1 MPLAYIGRV
10 NEKVKRTV
18 PAAIRV
24 MLAISFGAGLFGLG
38 CGGSPT
44 APERDQVFYLHDRG
58 VIDKRYS
65 WERYFAP
72 LDQEESKILP
82 RRVGVAVFEGDV
94 RLSRP
99 VDWYLRTA
107 DYTPERRMISWQSPR
122 SFVFTIYETTDPVRV
137 TWDALL
143 ERYEATAAKNGSTI
157 LAGRIPFSTANS
169 QGREYVLKTAIPARP
184 DLESFSHEIVVRSP
198 NRVLIVQVVHGEHIE
213 DAMTEIVDAARSM
226 LVY

>member
-1 MPLAYIGRV
+1 VNAGAKKTASAALGLVLGLAG
-10 NEKVKRTV
+10 T
-18 PAAIRV
+18 
-24 MLAISFGAGLFGLG
+24 GLVTG

-44 APERDQVFYLHDRG
+44 APDRDQVFYLHDRG

-72 LDQEESKILP
+72 LDQAETTTLP
-82 RRVGVAVFEGDV
+82 RRVGVAVLEGDV

-99 VDWYLRTA
+99 VDWYLRSA
-107 DYTPERRMISWQSPR
+107 DYTPERRFVSWQSPR
-122 SFVFTIYETTDPVRV
+122 SFTFTIFEKTDPVRV

-143 ERYEATAAKNGSTI
+143 DRYEANATKNGSEI
-157 LAGRIPFSTANS
+157 LAGRIPFSTANA

-184 DLESFSHEIVVRSP
+184 DLQALAHEIVVRSS
-198 NRVLIVQVVHGEHIE
+198 NRVLLVQVVHGEHID
-213 DAMTEIVDAARSM
+213 DAMNEIVDAVRSM